1 MVEAISLASAE
12 SGTLPFPLRCRG
24 VWGQERDMKAARFSN
39 EDSIHRAFERTPLGA
54 MVQSGT
60 VLSETAKRLFEEWT
74 DIGRGR
80 IERGFGR
87 IEAFLQCR
95 TPQDFAALQGELL
108 RDNMETVASYARK
121 AREHSTR
128 LANEAERRFGS
139 LAEVMISR
147 PSEVWG
153 QGQTTRDRPSH
164 RAARRKSAHKR
175 SAPTA
180 RATAKRR
187 RPSH

>member
-1 MVEAISLASAE
+1 
-12 SGTLPFPLRCRG
+12 
-24 VWGQERDMKAARFSN
+24 MKAARFGN
-39 EDSIHRAFERTPLGA
+39 EDPIYRAFEITPLAA
-54 MVQSGT
+54 MMRSGT
-60 VLSETAKRLFEEWT
+60 IFSAAAKHLFEEWA
-74 DIGRGR
+74 DISRAR

-87 IEAFLQCR
+87 IEAFLHCC

-108 RDNMETVASYARK
+108 RDNMETVVNCTRK

-128 LANEAERRFGS
+128 LADEIERRFGS
-139 LAEVMISR
+139 LAEVMTSR
-147 PSEVWG
+147 PGEVWG
-153 QGQTTRDRPSH
+153 QGQMVRHRPSH

-175 SAPTA
+175 SAPAT

>member
-1 MVEAISLASAE
+1 
-12 SGTLPFPLRCRG
+12 
-24 VWGQERDMKAARFSN
+24 MKAARFGN
-39 EDSIHRAFERTPLGA
+39 EDPIHRAFERTPLAA

-60 VLSETAKRLFEEWT
+60 VLSETTKHLFEEWT
-74 DIGRGR
+74 DIGRAR

-108 RDNMETVASYARK
+108 RDNMETVVSYARK

-128 LANEAERRFGS
+128 LADEAERRFGS
-139 LAEVMISR
+139 LAEVMTSR
-147 PSEVWG
+147 PGEVWG
-153 QGQTTRDRPSH
+153 QDQTTRHRPSH
-164 RAARRKSAHKR
+164 QAARRKSAHKR
-175 SAPTA
+175 SAPAT

-187 RPSH
+187 RPSR